1 MKAFIFDLDGVLV
14 FTDRF
19 HYQAWKK
26 MADRIGV
33 YFDEQIN
40 NRLRG
45 VSRAESLEI
54 ILERWEGE
62 PLSREEKE
70 ALMEEKNN
78 SYRELLATMTPADVA
93 DDVRRTLD
101 VLKKHGHK
109 LAIGSSSKN
118 TKFILQQVGLTDVFD
133 AISDGTNISR
143 SKPDPEVFIKAAQFL
158 GEEPDNC
165 IVVEDAFAG
174 IDAAKAAGMTGVG
187 IGDAAGYE
195 KADVR
200 IQNFA
205 ELLEL
210 GR

>member
-1 MKAFIFDLDGVLV
+1 MKAFVFDLDGVLV

-33 YFDEQIN
+33 YFDETIN

-101 VLKKHGHK
+101 VLKKRGHK

-118 TKFILQQVGLTDVFD
+118 TKFILQQVALMDVFD

>member
-54 ILERWEGE
+54 ILERWEGA
-62 PLSREEKE
+62 PLSKEEKE

-78 SYRELLATMTPADVA
+78 TYRELLKTMTPADVA
-93 DDVRRTLD
+93 DDVRQTLD
-101 VLKKHGHK
+101 QLKKRGHR
-109 LAIGSSSKN
+109 LSIGSSSKN
-118 TKFILQQVGLTDVFD
+118 TKFILQQVALTDVFD

-210 GR
+210 GK

>member
-1 MKAFIFDLDGVLV
+1 
-14 FTDRF
+14 
-19 HYQAWKK
+19 
-26 MADRIGV
+26 
-33 YFDEQIN
+33 
-40 NRLRG
+40 
-45 VSRAESLEI
+45 
-54 ILERWEGE
+54 
-62 PLSREEKE
+62 
-70 ALMEEKNN
+70 
-78 SYRELLATMTPADVA
+78 MTPADVA
-93 DDVRRTLD
+93 DDVRQTLA
-101 VLKKHGHK
+101 VLKKRGHR

-118 TKFILQQVGLTDVFD
+118 TKFILQQVALTDVFD

-205 ELLEL
+205 ELLDL

>member
-1 MKAFIFDLDGVLV
+1 M
-14 FTDRF
+14 
-19 HYQAWKK
+19 
-26 MADRIGV
+26 
-33 YFDEQIN
+33 
-40 NRLRG
+40 
-45 VSRAESLEI
+45 
-54 ILERWEGE
+54 ERQ
-62 PLSREEKE
+62 RE
-70 ALMEEKNN
+70 
-78 SYRELLATMTPADVA
+78 
-93 DDVRRTLD
+93 
-101 VLKKHGHK
+101 
-109 LAIGSSSKN
+109 
-118 TKFILQQVGLTDVFD
+118 
-133 AISDGTNISR
+133 
-143 SKPDPEVFIKAAQFL
+143 AAQFL